1 MQPVSGSSTHI
12 AQQLENLTG
21 CKFRP
26 EVNELLLK
34 AAKMLR
40 KQQEAIEM
48 LVKAADK
55 SASLRLKAEQEL
67 QEYKEF
73 NSKDKYANRN

>member
-1 MQPVSGSSTHI
+1 MQPISGSPTHI
-12 AQQLENLTG
+12 AQQLEDLAG

-26 EVNELLLK
+26 GVNKLLLK

-40 KQQEAIEM
+40 KQQEAVNM

-73 NSKDKYANRN
+73 NLKDKYAN